1 MIVAWLYICTL
12 PGRNYC
18 YLISGQ
24 EKKYKNHYVEGE
36 NVTKQLQIWEAEF
49 ESLE

>member
-1 MIVAWLYICTL
+1 M
-12 PGRNYC
+12 
-18 YLISGQ
+18 YLTWKKLLLFNIRTG
-24 EKKYKNHYVEGE
+24 KRKYKNHYVEGE